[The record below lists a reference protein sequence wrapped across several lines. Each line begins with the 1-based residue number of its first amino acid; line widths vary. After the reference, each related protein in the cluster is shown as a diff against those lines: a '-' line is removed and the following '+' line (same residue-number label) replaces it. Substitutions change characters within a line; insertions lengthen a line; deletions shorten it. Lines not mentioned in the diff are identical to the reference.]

1 MSLRIVLADDHPI
14 VANGARQLLAQDPT
28 LQVVS
33 VANSP
38 DELLQML
45 DQAPCD
51 LVVTDFS
58 MPGGNAP
65 DGLAM
70 LGLLRRRWPDL
81 AIIVL
86 TRIEN
91 PAVLRSIRDTGVR
104 GLINKTDALSEL
116 PHAVHAVAHG
126 RTYIGRAA
134 RQLLESAATGLQTA
148 ASAAL
153 SPREAEVLRLF
164 ASGMSVKDISKQ
176 LNRSAKTISNQK
188 LAAMDK
194 LGIKTDLEI
203 YAYAAEH
210 GLLS

>member
-1 MSLRIVLADDHPI
+1 MTLRIILADDHPI
-14 VANGARQLLAQDPT
+14 VANGARQLLEQDPT

-33 VANSP
+33 IASSP
-38 DELLQML
+38 GGLLQVL
-45 DQAPCD
+45 ERTPCD

-58 MPGGNAP
+58 MPGPGTP

-70 LGLLRRRWPDL
+70 LGLLRRRWPKL

-116 PHAVHAVAHG
+116 PQAVHAVAHG
-126 RTYIGRAA
+126 RTYIGNAA
-134 RQLLESAATGLQTA
+134 RQLLESAGTRLQTA
-148 ASAAL
+148 ASEAL
-153 SPREAEVLRLF
+153 SPRETEVLRLF
-164 ASGMSVKDISKQ
+164 ASGMSVKHISGQ